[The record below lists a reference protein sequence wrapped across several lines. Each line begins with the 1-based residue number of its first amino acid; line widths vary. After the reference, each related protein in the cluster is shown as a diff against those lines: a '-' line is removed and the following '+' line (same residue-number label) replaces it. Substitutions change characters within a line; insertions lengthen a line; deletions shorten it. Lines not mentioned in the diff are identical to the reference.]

1 MVSLCA
7 GITLSLNEEQS
18 NKAHKNNA
26 LGKILAEREHL
37 FRQRE
42 RRFRKKHQKCSPST
56 GMSVHVQSEWVFIL
70 SRNMHYERMG
80 RDVELGGNIYI
91 IETGY
96 QEVHI
101 FWSH

>member
-1 MVSLCA
+1 
-7 GITLSLNEEQS
+7 
-18 NKAHKNNA
+18 
-26 LGKILAEREHL
+26 
-37 FRQRE
+37 
-42 RRFRKKHQKCSPST
+42 
-56 GMSVHVQSEWVFIL
+56 MSVHVQSEWVFIL